1 MPSLR
6 NLFRVSSGR
15 SILLFFLFFSSVPLH
30 VFYNSAIFYQT
41 AVPAYN
47 IFAGPDFLA
56 QGIPSE
62 AERQYPNSTERDSF
76 KRLVHAAQD
85 GGLKRLDGPD
95 CVTAFAQT
103 YQTAYSNVVLVTE
116 DDPGQGSYALVGSNS
131 IYDPKSEYSSNGIS
145 AYPWLCSANVKMS
158 DCEKEGSSVTYNH
171 AKKSNWTVNAQYRNA
186 KVRYCLA
193 EPAPQKCS
201 LQYSVPLT
209 LATVLC
215 NVVKTCVLLY
225 LWIGVKEAPI
235 LTVGDAIASFLCRQD
250 PYSKGMCLPSDG
262 TGIYIP
268 PIHAVPHAL
277 HYSHFRHP
285 VAFTDK
291 RNRWGSAISSRWGFF
306 IFL

>member
-1 MPSLR
+1 M
-6 NLFRVSSGR
+6 SSGR
-15 SILLFFLFFSSVPLH
+15 SILWIFLFFSSIPLH

-56 QGIPSE
+56 QKNSSK
-62 AERQYPNSTERDSF
+62 AERQYLNSTERDSF
-76 KRLVHAAQD
+76 KRLFRAAQD
-85 GGLKRLDGPD
+85 GNLKRLDGSD

-116 DDPGQGSYALVGSNS
+116 DDPWQGSYALVDSNS
-131 IYDPKSEYSSNGIS
+131 VYDPKSEYSPNAIS
-145 AYPWLCSANVKMS
+145 AYPWLCSANVKLS
-158 DCEKEGSSVTYNH
+158 DCEKEGSSVTYNRA
-171 AKKSNWTVNAQYRNA
+171 AKNNWTVNAQYRNA

-193 EPAPQKCS
+193 EPAPQRCS

-215 NVVKTCVLLY
+215 NVVKACILLY

-235 LTVGDAIASFLCRQD
+235 LTVGDAIVSFLCCPD

-277 HYSHFRHP
+277 QNSQFRHP